1 MTMRGLTK
9 LLSSWFSTA
18 INVTLKVEQLLVNKS
33 EWTIISGS
41 FLKLCLFHL
50 VGPTLKLIDGHS
62 SL

>member
-9 LLSSWFSTA
+9 LLSSWLSTA

-41 FLKLCLFHL
+41 FLKL
-50 VGPTLKLIDGHS
+50 
-62 SL
+62 